1 MVVKCLKYLFVYV
14 RKIIIKVKGIL
25 SLMLIFWLKFKLY
38 ICILLSIFILVND
51 KVLSVYFV
59 LGIWVIVI
67 YIVW

>member
-38 ICILLSIFILVND
+38 RCIVLSIFR
-51 KVLSVYFV
+51 Y
-59 LGIWVIVI
+59 
-67 YIVW
+67 

>member
-1 MVVKCLKYLFVYV
+1 MVVKCLKYLFVYI